1 MNLMRLSLRNARRH
15 PRRMLLTGLAVGIAV
30 AAVTFMDAYVKGF
43 TESILET
50 FVQLEAGHIKI
61 VPLEAADRSRPLP
74 LEKGIKQIS
83 EIVSIAKSTPGI
95 TDVSPRIRFPVLLER
110 GSSSIPAL
118 GIALSPSRE
127 KRLMSIDELVTEGS
141 APSDSAWD
149 VALGF
154 KLAEKLG
161 IGIGDELFMVTT
173 DSYGGLGPGLYRVT
187 GIIRTGVGYIDK
199 KTFYVPL
206 LAGQEQLYMDDMA
219 MEVVC
224 RVEDGLDGAK
234 PVAERLNEDLKKAGR
249 SDVVALPWQ
258 EQGTLYRMMA
268 TAKIVGPVIMLLLGL
283 IALTTVV
290 NTVLMSVMERTREIG
305 MLRALG
311 FERGTIVKLLLGESL
326 VIGIAGTFFG
336 LVLGL
341 AVSLLL
347 QHTGIDFSGAMENIE
362 WPMKPILYPDP
373 SVMTAVK
380 AAIFGLILTL
390 VAAWYPARKA
400 VKLAPAEALR
410 SN

>member
-1 MNLMRLSLRNARRH
+1 
-15 PRRMLLTGLAVGIAV
+15 MLLTGLAIGIAV

-50 FVQLEAGHIKI
+50 FVQLEAGHIKV

-74 LEKGIKQIS
+74 LEKGIRRLS
-83 EIVSIAKSTPGI
+83 ELLSIAESTPGI
-95 TDVSPRIRFPVLLER
+95 TDVSPRIRFPVLLDR
-110 GSSSIPAL
+110 GSSSIPAF
-118 GIALSPSRE
+118 GMALSPSRE
-127 KRLMSIDELVTEGS
+127 KRLMKIDELVTEGS
-141 APSDSAWD
+141 IPSDSTWE

-173 DSYGGLGPGLYRVT
+173 DSYGGLGPGLYSVT
-187 GIIRTGVGYIDK
+187 GLMRTGVGYIDK

-224 RVEDGLDGAK
+224 RIEDGLDGAQ
-234 PVAERLNEDLKKAGR
+234 PVAERLNDDLKKAGR

-258 EQGTLYRMMA
+258 EQGNLYRMMA
-268 TAKIVGPVIMLLLGL
+268 PAKIVGPVIMLLLGL

-290 NTVLMSVMERTREIG
+290 NTILMSVMERTREIG
-305 MLRALG
+305 ALRALG
-311 FERGTIVKLLLGESL
+311 FERGTVVKLLLGESL

-362 WPMKPILYPDP
+362 WPIKPILYPDP
-373 SVMTAVK
+373 CVMTAVK
-380 AAIFGLILTL
+380 AAIFGLLMSL
-390 VAAWYPARKA
+390 VAAWYPARVA
-400 VKLAPAEALR
+400 VRLKPADALR
-410 SN
+410 AD